1 MVAENMD
8 IHMTMDNALFTSLLI
23 IYVSS
28 RTFMFEAWCAWEFC
42 QQRVFVTDRFHK
54 ILIKRKEEA
63 GEEVSQGRCASTV
76 GLTSPPSK

>member
-1 MVAENMD
+1 MYRLVPLCLKPDVPGN
-8 IHMTMDNALFTSLLI
+8 S
-23 IYVSS
+23 VS
-28 RTFMFEAWCAWEFC
+28 
-42 QQRVFVTDRFHK
+42 QQRVFITDRFHK